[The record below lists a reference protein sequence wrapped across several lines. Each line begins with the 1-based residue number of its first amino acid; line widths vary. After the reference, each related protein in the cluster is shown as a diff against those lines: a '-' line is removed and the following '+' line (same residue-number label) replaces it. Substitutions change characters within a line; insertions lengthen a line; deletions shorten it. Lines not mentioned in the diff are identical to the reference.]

1 MSIRRY
7 VRPVENVI
15 CESLA
20 KRRDDKEG
28 NGELFRLASSRE
40 TQRWQRFSSDNNY
53 PRETSLPIR
62 REAASILYLWTSS
75 LFLCK

>member
-7 VRPVENVI
+7 VRPVENMI

-28 NGELFRLASSRE
+28 SGELFRLASSRE
-40 TQRWQRFSSDNNY
+40 TQRWQRFSNDNNY